1 MNKIKELRTEKKM
14 KQDDLAAL
22 LKCSRTAISNYE
34 VGLRDI
40 DSETICRLCDIFGCT
55 ADYLLGRSEL
65 PSPEMSEEEISLL
78 LAYRRCDD
86 RARDMVRLALDP
98 FKEKESA
105 GKAI

>member
-1 MNKIKELRTEKKM
+1 MNRIKELRTKRGWL
-14 KQDDLAAL
+14 QADLAKL
-22 LKCSRTAISNYE
+22 LNTKPQSVSRYELGERGLDVDTISQ
-34 VGLRDI
+34 
-40 DSETICRLCDIFGCT
+40 LCDIFGCT

-65 PSPEMSEEEISLL
+65 PNPELSEEEISLL